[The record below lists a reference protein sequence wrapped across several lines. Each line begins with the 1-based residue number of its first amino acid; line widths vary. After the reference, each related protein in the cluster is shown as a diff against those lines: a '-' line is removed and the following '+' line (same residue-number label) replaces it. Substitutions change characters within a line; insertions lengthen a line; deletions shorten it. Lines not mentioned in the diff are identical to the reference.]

1 MELQKRILEQYLNLN
16 PSITLRKIAADTG
29 IQMTRVFRIL
39 NGSDMKLAEYE
50 VFRKRVTEKLGLCGV
65 LEELAH
71 ECSISLSNESIKEI
85 ELMMKRKIQIKNLM
99 NQIKDTQKI
108 ELNLGSNL

>member
-1 MELQKRILEQYLNLN
+1 MELQKRIIDQYLNLN
-16 PSITLRKIAADTG
+16 PSITLRKISSDTG

-50 VFRKRVTEKLGLCGV
+50 IFRKKVTEKLGLCGV

-71 ECSISLSNESIKEI
+71 ECSVLLSDESIKEI
-85 ELMMKRKIQIKNLM
+85 EMMMKRKIQIKNLM
-99 NQIKDTQKI
+99 TQINQTQNL
-108 ELNLGSNL
+108 ELA